1 MGSSGKGRTVL
12 EVGADGVA
20 LITIINPPVNSLS
33 VDVLYSLKDSYEEA
47 LRRNDVKAIVIT
59 GAKGKFSG
67 GFDISAFGGHQGGQ
81 KQEQKPGFISVEV
94 ITDIFEGARK
104 PSVAAIDGLALG
116 GGLEVAMAC
125 HARISTPTAQLG
137 LPELQLGLI
146 PGFGGTQRLPRLVG
160 ISKALEMML
169 TSKPVKGEE
178 AHDLGLVDAIVSP
191 DQLVSTARK
200 WVLDILERRRP
211 WVASLHKTDKLE
223 PLGEAREIL
232 KFARAQVRKQA
243 PNLKHP
249 LVCIDVVEEGIA
261 SGGRSGL
268 WKEAESFQGLLQSD
282 TCKSLVHVFFAQRGT
297 SKVPGV
303 TDRGLMPRRVT
314 KVAVIG
320 GGLMGSG
327 IATAL
332 ILSGYPVVLKEV
344 NDKFLQA
351 GIGRV
356 RANLQSRVKKGKMT
370 QEKFE
375 KTVSLLKG
383 VLDYENFRDVD
394 MVIEAVIEKVS
405 LKQQIFADLEK
416 YCPQHCILASNTS
429 TIDLNLIGEKTK
441 SHDRII
447 GAHFFSPA
455 HVMPLLEIVRTNQTS
470 PQAIVDLLEVGK
482 RIKKTPVVVGNCTGF
497 AVNRVFFPYTQAALL
512 LVERGAD
519 VYQIDRVITKFGM
532 PMGPFRLVDL
542 VGFGVAIAT
551 GMQFVVNF
559 PERTYKSMLIPL
571 MQEDGRAGETT
582 RKGFYT
588 YDDRRKAT
596 PDTELK
602 GYIEKSRS
610 ISGVSID
617 PKLLKLSE
625 QDIVEMIFFP
635 VVNEACRVLA
645 EGIAVKA
652 ADLDIAA
659 IMGMGFPPY
668 RGGLLFWADLLGS
681 KYIYSRLEEW
691 SNTYGEFFKPCAYL
705 AERAANRAPL
715 GSNDSF
721 LRKEKDQTYLPI
733 TERFDLGKQILKD
746 MNAVADQDQDMG
758 DGMQC
763 SDHPYRSNPGGICA
777 FCLQDKLGKL
787 VSSASPL
794 PIHASATS
802 SSSSPPFRS
811 DIINGGNGAAAGPSN
826 LSVHPTSSS
835 SAKPRSIGS
844 NSRHDDEFYNTRRAR
859 ISFLLA
865 KKKKKVSNGAAT
877 TGNGGATVASS
888 NREAANMVF
897 NRSKSTTTSRR
908 GHHFLYGSEDFSP
921 RKRGGFWSFLYHSST
936 KNSSHALN
944 KKAMEKSSFRDNSNS
959 KISSSSSFTSAQK
972 DTKCLGSS
980 SLRNKSEHMA
990 VDADDDSNSSQ
1001 ATAASASSFERK
1013 VSRSRSVGCGSRS
1026 FSGDFFERIS
1036 TGFGDCTLRRVE
1048 SQREG
1053 KPKAVHRGGEH
1064 NHHNNHCMKEKMSHA
1079 HMFDWGLEEL

>member
-33 VDVLYSLKDSYEEA
+33 IDVLFSLKDSYEEA
-47 LRRNDVKAIVIT
+47 LRRNDVKAIVVT

-67 GFDISAFGGHQGGQ
+67 GFDITAFGGLQEGQ
-81 KQEQKPGFISVEV
+81 KQEPKPGFISVEV
-94 ITDIFEGARK
+94 ITDIVEGARK

-191 DQLVSTARK
+191 DQLVSTARR
-200 WVLDILERRRP
+200 WALDILERRRP

-268 WKEAESFQGLLQSD
+268 WKEAESFQGLLRSD

-332 ILSGYPVVLKEV
+332 ILSGYPVILKEV

-351 GIGRV
+351 GISRV

-375 KTVSLLKG
+375 KTTSILKG
-383 VLDYENFRDVD
+383 VLDYDSFRDVD

-441 SHDRII
+441 CHDRII

-470 PQAIVDLLEVGK
+470 PQVIVDLLEVGK

-497 AVNRVFFPYTQAALL
+497 AVNRMFFPYTQAALL
-512 LVERGAD
+512 LVEHGAD

-532 PMGPFRLVDL
+532 PMGPFRLADL

-551 GMQFVVNF
+551 GTQFVVNF
-559 PERTYKSMLIPL
+559 PERTYKSLLIPL

-588 YDDRRKAT
+588 YDDRRKAS
-596 PDTELK
+596 PDPQLK

-617 PKLLKLSE
+617 SKLLKLSE
-625 QDIVEMIFFP
+625 KDIVEMIFFP

-668 RGGLLFWADLLGS
+668 RGGILFWADLLGS
-681 KYIYSRLEEW
+681 EYIYSRLEEW

-705 AERAANRAPL
+705 AERA
-715 GSNDSF
+715 
-721 LRKEKDQTYLPI
+721 
-733 TERFDLGKQILKD
+733 
-746 MNAVADQDQDMG
+746 
-758 DGMQC
+758 
-763 SDHPYRSNPGGICA
+763 
-777 FCLQDKLGKL
+777 
-787 VSSASPL
+787 
-794 PIHASATS
+794 
-802 SSSSPPFRS
+802 
-811 DIINGGNGAAAGPSN
+811 
-826 LSVHPTSSS
+826 
-835 SAKPRSIGS
+835 
-844 NSRHDDEFYNTRRAR
+844 
-859 ISFLLA
+859 
-865 KKKKKVSNGAAT
+865 SNGASL
-877 TGNGGATVASS
+877 SS
-888 NREAANMVF
+888 PLKQ
-897 NRSKSTTTSRR
+897 SKSR
-908 GHHFLYGSEDFSP
+908 L
-921 RKRGGFWSFLYHSST
+921 
-936 KNSSHALN
+936 
-944 KKAMEKSSFRDNSNS
+944 
-959 KISSSSSFTSAQK
+959 
-972 DTKCLGSS
+972 
-980 SLRNKSEHMA
+980 
-990 VDADDDSNSSQ
+990 
-1001 ATAASASSFERK
+1001 
-1013 VSRSRSVGCGSRS
+1013 
-1026 FSGDFFERIS
+1026 
-1036 TGFGDCTLRRVE
+1036 
-1048 SQREG
+1048 
-1053 KPKAVHRGGEH
+1053 
-1064 NHHNNHCMKEKMSHA
+1064 
-1079 HMFDWGLEEL
+1079 

>member
-33 VDVLYSLKDSYEEA
+33 FDVLYSLKDSYEEA

-67 GFDISAFGGHQGGQ
+67 GFDISAFGGLQGGQ

-169 TSKPVKGEE
+169 TSKSVKGEE

-327 IATAL
+327 ITTAL
-332 ILSGYPVVLKEV
+332 ILSGYPVILKEV

-394 MVIEAVIEKVS
+394 MVIEAVIENVS

-470 PQAIVDLLEVGK
+470 PQVIVDLLEVGK

-497 AVNRVFFPYTQAALL
+497 AVNRMFFPYTQAALL

-532 PMGPFRLVDL
+532 PMGPFRLADL

-551 GMQFVVNF
+551 GVQFVVNF

-588 YDDRRKAT
+588 YDDRRKAS
-596 PDTELK
+596 PDPQLK

-705 AERAANRAPL
+705 AERAANGVPL
-715 GSNDSF
+715 
-721 LRKEKDQTYLPI
+721 
-733 TERFDLGKQILKD
+733 
-746 MNAVADQDQDMG
+746 
-758 DGMQC
+758 
-763 SDHPYRSNPGGICA
+763 
-777 FCLQDKLGKL
+777 
-787 VSSASPL
+787 
-794 PIHASATS
+794 
-802 SSSSPPFRS
+802 
-811 DIINGGNGAAAGPSN
+811 
-826 LSVHPTSSS
+826 
-835 SAKPRSIGS
+835 
-844 NSRHDDEFYNTRRAR
+844 
-859 ISFLLA
+859 
-865 KKKKKVSNGAAT
+865 
-877 TGNGGATVASS
+877 
-888 NREAANMVF
+888 
-897 NRSKSTTTSRR
+897 
-908 GHHFLYGSEDFSP
+908 
-921 RKRGGFWSFLYHSST
+921 
-936 KNSSHALN
+936 
-944 KKAMEKSSFRDNSNS
+944 
-959 KISSSSSFTSAQK
+959 
-972 DTKCLGSS
+972 
-980 SLRNKSEHMA
+980 
-990 VDADDDSNSSQ
+990 SSQ
-1001 ATAASASSFERK
+1001 SNQAK
-1013 VSRSRSVGCGSRS
+1013 SR
-1026 FSGDFFERIS
+1026 
-1036 TGFGDCTLRRVE
+1036 L
-1048 SQREG
+1048 
-1053 KPKAVHRGGEH
+1053 
-1064 NHHNNHCMKEKMSHA
+1064 
-1079 HMFDWGLEEL
+1079 

>member
-12 EVGADGVA
+12 EVGGDGVA

-33 VDVLYSLKDSYEEA
+33 IDVLFSLKDSYEEA
-47 LRRNDVKAIVIT
+47 LRRNDVKAIVVT

-67 GFDISAFGGHQGGQ
+67 GFDITAFGGLQEGQ
-81 KQEQKPGFISVEV
+81 KQEPKPGFISVEV
-94 ITDIFEGARK
+94 ITDIVEGARK

-191 DQLVSTARK
+191 DQLVSTARR
-200 WVLDILERRRP
+200 WALDILERRRP

-268 WKEAESFQGLLQSD
+268 WKEAESFQGLLRSD

-332 ILSGYPVVLKEV
+332 ILSGYPVILKEV

-375 KTVSLLKG
+375 KTTSILKG
-383 VLDYENFRDVD
+383 VLDYDSFRDVD

-441 SHDRII
+441 SQDRII

-470 PQAIVDLLEVGK
+470 PQVIVDLLEVGK

-497 AVNRVFFPYTQAALL
+497 AVNRMFFPYTQAALL
-512 LVERGAD
+512 LVEHGAD

-551 GMQFVVNF
+551 GTQFVVNF

-588 YDDRRKAT
+588 YDDRRKAS
-596 PDTELK
+596 PDPQLK

-617 PKLLKLSE
+617 SKLLKLSE
-625 QDIVEMIFFP
+625 RDIVEMIFFP

-668 RGGLLFWADLLGS
+668 RGGILFWADLLGS

-705 AERAANRAPL
+705 AERA
-715 GSNDSF
+715 
-721 LRKEKDQTYLPI
+721 
-733 TERFDLGKQILKD
+733 
-746 MNAVADQDQDMG
+746 
-758 DGMQC
+758 
-763 SDHPYRSNPGGICA
+763 
-777 FCLQDKLGKL
+777 
-787 VSSASPL
+787 
-794 PIHASATS
+794 
-802 SSSSPPFRS
+802 
-811 DIINGGNGAAAGPSN
+811 
-826 LSVHPTSSS
+826 
-835 SAKPRSIGS
+835 
-844 NSRHDDEFYNTRRAR
+844 
-859 ISFLLA
+859 
-865 KKKKKVSNGAAT
+865 SNGASL
-877 TGNGGATVASS
+877 SS
-888 NREAANMVF
+888 PSKQ
-897 NRSKSTTTSRR
+897 SKSR
-908 GHHFLYGSEDFSP
+908 L
-921 RKRGGFWSFLYHSST
+921 
-936 KNSSHALN
+936 
-944 KKAMEKSSFRDNSNS
+944 
-959 KISSSSSFTSAQK
+959 
-972 DTKCLGSS
+972 
-980 SLRNKSEHMA
+980 
-990 VDADDDSNSSQ
+990 
-1001 ATAASASSFERK
+1001 
-1013 VSRSRSVGCGSRS
+1013 
-1026 FSGDFFERIS
+1026 
-1036 TGFGDCTLRRVE
+1036 
-1048 SQREG
+1048 
-1053 KPKAVHRGGEH
+1053 
-1064 NHHNNHCMKEKMSHA
+1064 
-1079 HMFDWGLEEL
+1079 

>member
-12 EVGADGVA
+12 EVGGDGVA

-33 VDVLYSLKDSYEEA
+33 ID
-47 LRRNDVKAIVIT
+47 

-67 GFDISAFGGHQGGQ
+67 GFDITAFGGLQEGQ
-81 KQEQKPGFISVEV
+81 KQEPKPGFISVEV
-94 ITDIFEGARK
+94 ITDIVEGARK

-191 DQLVSTARK
+191 DQLVSTARR
-200 WVLDILERRRP
+200 WALDILERRRP

-232 KFARAQVRKQA
+232 KFARAQVQKQA

-268 WKEAESFQGLLQSD
+268 WKEAESFQGLLRSD

-332 ILSGYPVVLKEV
+332 ILSGYPVILKEV

-375 KTVSLLKG
+375 KTTSILKG
-383 VLDYENFRDVD
+383 VLDYDSFRDVD

-441 SHDRII
+441 SQDRII

-470 PQAIVDLLEVGK
+470 PQVIVDLLEVGK

-497 AVNRVFFPYTQAALL
+497 AVNRMFFPYTQAALL
-512 LVERGAD
+512 LVEHGAD

-551 GMQFVVNF
+551 GTQFVVNF

-571 MQEDGRAGETT
+571 M
-582 RKGFYT
+582 
-588 YDDRRKAT
+588 RKAS
-596 PDTELK
+596 PDPQLK

-610 ISGVSID
+610 ISG
-617 PKLLKLSE
+617 LLKLSE
-625 QDIVEMIFFP
+625 RDIVEMIFFP

-668 RGGLLFWADLLGS
+668 RGGILFWADLLGS

-705 AERAANRAPL
+705 AERA
-715 GSNDSF
+715 
-721 LRKEKDQTYLPI
+721 
-733 TERFDLGKQILKD
+733 
-746 MNAVADQDQDMG
+746 
-758 DGMQC
+758 
-763 SDHPYRSNPGGICA
+763 
-777 FCLQDKLGKL
+777 
-787 VSSASPL
+787 
-794 PIHASATS
+794 
-802 SSSSPPFRS
+802 
-811 DIINGGNGAAAGPSN
+811 
-826 LSVHPTSSS
+826 
-835 SAKPRSIGS
+835 
-844 NSRHDDEFYNTRRAR
+844 
-859 ISFLLA
+859 
-865 KKKKKVSNGAAT
+865 SNGASL
-877 TGNGGATVASS
+877 SS
-888 NREAANMVF
+888 PSKQ
-897 NRSKSTTTSRR
+897 SKSR
-908 GHHFLYGSEDFSP
+908 L
-921 RKRGGFWSFLYHSST
+921 
-936 KNSSHALN
+936 
-944 KKAMEKSSFRDNSNS
+944 
-959 KISSSSSFTSAQK
+959 
-972 DTKCLGSS
+972 
-980 SLRNKSEHMA
+980 
-990 VDADDDSNSSQ
+990 
-1001 ATAASASSFERK
+1001 
-1013 VSRSRSVGCGSRS
+1013 
-1026 FSGDFFERIS
+1026 
-1036 TGFGDCTLRRVE
+1036 
-1048 SQREG
+1048 
-1053 KPKAVHRGGEH
+1053 
-1064 NHHNNHCMKEKMSHA
+1064 
-1079 HMFDWGLEEL
+1079 